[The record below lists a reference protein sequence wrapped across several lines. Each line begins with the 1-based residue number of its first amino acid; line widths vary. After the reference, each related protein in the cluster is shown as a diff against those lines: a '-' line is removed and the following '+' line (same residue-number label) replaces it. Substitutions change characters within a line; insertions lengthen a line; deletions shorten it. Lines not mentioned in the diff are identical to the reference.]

1 MLTTEIPEKKKDLM
15 EATLKL
21 VSSHGLEGVSTALI
35 AKEANVGMGTLY
47 RYFESK
53 EELLRSIFASL
64 REEMLLVVMEGI
76 GRSEASIYEQFKS
89 IIKSLAHHYVDHRLE
104 FQFLQKYSDSSYMKD
119 SYLDESA
126 IILEPISH
134 ILSSGGTNFKFLDL
148 PVEMIFA
155 MIYGPMIFTLQLAH
169 LEKIELT
176 DERLDTLTQ
185 AIWNSI
191 TESR

>member
-1 MLTTEIPEKKKDLM
+1 M
-15 EATLKL
+15 EATMKL
-21 VSSHGLEGVSTALI
+21 VSSHGMEGVSTALI
-35 AKEANVGMGTLY
+35 ANEANVGMGTLY

-53 EELLRSIFASL
+53 EVLLRSIFELL

-76 GRSEASIYEQFKS
+76 AQSETSVFVQFKS
-89 IIKSLAHHYVDHRLE
+89 IVINLTHYYVDHRLE

-134 ILSSGGTNFKFLDL
+134 ILSSGGKDFTFRKL

-155 MIYGPMIFTLQLAH
+155 MIYGPMIFNLQLVH
-169 LEKIELT
+169 LGKIELT
-176 DERLDTLTQ
+176 EGRLNTLVE
-185 AIWNSI
+185 AIWTSI
-191 TESR
+191 TEPRK